1 MLQNPHNLFSF
12 VSHNQKFKKTLM
24 KISKILL
31 LLIAASTFLYSCG
44 GDEKT
49 TDATTEAVEDTDS
62 KSWYTEEYTEVDD
75 AGFRWKTER
84 FSDIEI
90 LKYRING
97 WDKLSL
103 KQKQL
108 VYYITQAGY
117 AGRDIIWDQ
126 NYRHNLKI
134 KRALENIVQN
144 YSGDKTTD
152 DWTKFMVYTKRIWFA
167 NGIHHH
173 YSMDKFTPDFSK
185 EYFTSLMTDTKTELA
200 EEVIEVIFNPEIDNK
215 KVSLD
220 ASKDLLLASASNFY
234 GPDVTE
240 QEATDFYSAKMD
252 KDDKEPISYGLNSK
266 LVKGENG
273 LEERVWKSG
282 GMYGEAIDEITG
294 WLEKAVTVAENEAQ
308 GNALK
313 LLIEYYKTGD
323 LNTWDKYNV
332 AWCEATEGDVDYI
345 NSFIEVYN
353 DPLGYRGSY
362 ETVVQVND
370 FEASER
376 MAVVANNA
384 QWFEDNSTILDE
396 HKKKEVVGVTYKVV
410 EVAGESGDAS
420 PSTPIGVNLP
430 NANWIR
436 AKHGSKSVSL
446 GSIIHAYDQGSGS
459 GMLKEFCYTDE
470 EMELSK
476 KHAAIGDKM
485 HTALHE
491 VIGHASGQINEG
503 VGTPKETLKNYSST
517 LEEARA
523 DLVGLYYLMDN
534 KLVEMGLTESIDV
547 GKAAYDDYIR
557 NGMMVQLRRL
567 EPGKVIEEAHMRN
580 RQLVAAWAFEKGAE
594 ENVIEKI
601 VKDEKTYFIV
611 NDYDKLR
618 SIFGELLMI
627 IQKIKSEGDYQ
638 AGKDLVENYG
648 VQVDQAIHKEVLAR
662 TEKLNIAAYGGFI
675 NPKLVP
681 VTNEAGEITDIK
693 VEYPDDFTE
702 QMLDYAKR
710 YSFLPDNN

>member
-1 MLQNPHNLFSF
+1 
-12 VSHNQKFKKTLM
+12 M
-24 KISKILL
+24 KITKYLML
-31 LLIAASTFLYSCG
+31 VVTASTILFSCG
-44 GDEKT
+44 GDT
-49 TDATTEAVEDTDS
+49 TNEETTKDIVEENDADFV
-62 KSWYTEEYTEVDD
+62 
-75 AGFRWKTER
+75 WKTEQ
-84 FSDIEI
+84 FADIEI
-90 LKYRING
+90 VRYKING
-97 WDKLSL
+97 WDKLTL

-108 VYYITQAGY
+108 AYYITQAGY

-134 KRALENIVQN
+134 RKALENIVQN
-144 YSGDKTTD
+144 YTGDKESE
-152 DWTKFMVYTKRIWFA
+152 DWKKFMTYTKRVWFA

-173 YSMDKFTPDFSK
+173 YSMDKFTPEFSK
-185 EYFTSLMTDTKTELA
+185 EYFTSLMGDTKTELA
-200 EEVIEVIFNPEIDNK
+200 EEVVEVIFNPEIDNK

-220 ASKDLLLASASNFY
+220 PNKDLLLASASNFY
-234 GPDVTE
+234 GADVTE
-240 QEATDFYSAKMD
+240 KEALDYYAAKMT
-252 KDDKEPISYGLNSK
+252 KGDKEPISYGLNSK
-266 LVKGENG
+266 LVRGDNG

-282 GMYGEAIDEITG
+282 GMYGEAIDEVVG
-294 WLEKAVTVAENEAQ
+294 WLEKAVEVAENEAQ

-313 LLIEYYKTGD
+313 LLVDYYKTGD
-323 LNTWDKYNV
+323 LETWDKYNI
-332 AWCEATEGDVDYI
+332 AWCEATEGDIDYI

-362 ETVVQVND
+362 ETIVQIND
-370 FEASER
+370 FDASAR
-376 MAVVANNA
+376 MAVVAENA
-384 QWFEDNSTILDE
+384 QWFEDNSTILPE
-396 HKKKEVVGVTYKVV
+396 HKKEKVVGVTYKVV

-446 GSIIHAYDQGSGS
+446 GSIINAYSNAGGS
-459 GMLKEFCYTDE
+459 GMLQEFCYTE
-470 EMELSK
+470 KEMEMAEE
-476 KHAAIGDKM
+476 HAEIGDKM

-491 VIGHASGQINEG
+491 VIGHASGKLNDG

-534 KLVEMGLTESIDV
+534 KLVEMGLVSSIDV
-547 GKAAYDDYIR
+547 GRAAYDDYMR

-567 EPGKVIEEAHMRN
+567 EPGAVIEEAHMRN
-580 RQLVAAWAFEKGAE
+580 RQLVAAWAFEKGASDK
-594 ENVIEKI
+594 VVEKV
-601 VKDEKTYFIV
+601 VKDDKTYFVV

-618 SIFGELLMI
+618 GIFGELLMI

-662 TEKLNIAAYGGFI
+662 VKKLNMASYGGFI
-675 NPKLVP
+675 NPVLVP
-681 VTNEAGEITDIK
+681 VKNDAGEITDIK
-693 VEYPDDFTE
+693 VTYPDDFSA
-702 QMLDYAKR
+702 QMLDYSKR
-710 YSFLPDNN
+710 YSFLPENN